1 MNKTVR
7 NPPFAVVCAPLVHAD
22 RRALSQA
29 WYSALHLQTKE
40 QRDPQKVRQ
49 ALNFCDLHS
58 NVRVRADQRPE
69 GWARTSIASS
79 RTSAKAQIRQTVG
92 CERRASRS
100 TLARKI
106 ERLLVAP
113 HTGSH
118 SATLAL
124 DGNHGRV
131 HIVVRAQGSQVR
143 IIAVCAPK
151 ARQMVHAAL
160 AQARYA
166 LARTGVALDATL
178 QSVAS

>member
-1 MNKTVR
+1 MNKAVQ
-7 NPPFAVVCAPLVHAD
+7 NSPFAVLCAPFVHAD

-40 QRDPQKVRQ
+40 QRDPRKVSQVR
-49 ALNFCDLHS
+49 NPCDLHS
-58 NVRVRADQRPE
+58 NVRVRIEQRSE
-69 GWARTSIASS
+69 GWARTSAASS
-79 RTSAKAQIRQTVG
+79 RIIAKAQIRQTAG

-113 HTGSH
+113 QTGSH

-124 DGNHGRV
+124 DGDHGRV

-151 ARQMVHAAL
+151 ARQIVQAAL
-160 AQARYA
+160 MQARYA

-178 QSVAS
+178 QSAAS